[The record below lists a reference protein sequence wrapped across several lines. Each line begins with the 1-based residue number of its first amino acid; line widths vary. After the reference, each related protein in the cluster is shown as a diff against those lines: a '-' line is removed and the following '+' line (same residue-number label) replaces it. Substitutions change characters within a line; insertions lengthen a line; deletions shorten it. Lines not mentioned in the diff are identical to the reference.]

1 MEIPKLYKY
10 RYFNEELTS
19 KDGTAYGEEIPKWEQ
34 VLYDGIVFPSNPETF
49 NDPYDCNFIL
59 NSDFIHWKLLRLIAI
74 EAINKNFSY
83 QLTESEKF
91 EILKSNN
98 EKRALEKAIKNREPF
113 KYKLLTNEIYKS
125 FEEVIKNI
133 KTILKVAC
141 FSERKDSILMWSHY
155 ANNHTG
161 FCIEYDFSKW
171 ELNDRIQQV
180 KYTKH
185 RHKMS
190 EADFTGTISLSDLWK
205 IIDNEVLYKSDEW
218 EYEKEWRISFPW
230 PKESKTFK
238 YKNGQ
243 QPIYELKEYITGI
256 YLGLCVED
264 DYKRKVCEHFKNTD
278 IKIFQ
283 MTTKDEEYELIPEEI
298 R

>member
-1 MEIPKLYKY
+1 MQFY
-10 RYFNEELTS
+10 
-19 KDGTAYGEEIPKWEQ
+19 
-34 VLYDGIVFPSNPETF
+34 
-49 NDPYDCNFIL
+49 
-59 NSDFIHWKLLRLIAI
+59 
-74 EAINKNFSY
+74 
-83 QLTESEKF
+83 
-91 EILKSNN
+91 
-98 EKRALEKAIKNREPF
+98 F